1 MNIIFAAA
9 ILLLGAF
16 GIATLDEEKR
26 HHREENE

>member
-16 GIATLDEEKR
+16 GIATLDEKR
-26 HHREENE
+26 HRHEENE